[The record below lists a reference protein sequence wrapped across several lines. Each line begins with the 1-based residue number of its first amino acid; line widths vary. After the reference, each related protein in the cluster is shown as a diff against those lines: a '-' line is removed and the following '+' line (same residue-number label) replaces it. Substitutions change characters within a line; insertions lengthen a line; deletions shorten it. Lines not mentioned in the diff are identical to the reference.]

1 MIAQRIFKFWLHFD
15 FFYKRSTYY
24 TIYMQHHQQSALQYA
39 DVIIKKIRKEQE
51 SETFEQTEE
60 KPKSFVRA
68 LMSKKYNLTDEEIG
82 DEIKTMLVAVS
93 EFLMM
98 SLKF

>member
-15 FFYKRSTYY
+15 F
-24 TIYMQHHQQSALQYA
+24 IYERTNYFKIYQQHHHQSALQYA
-39 DVIIKKIRKEQE
+39 RVIIDKIRKEQE
-51 SETFEQTEE
+51 NETPEQADE

-68 LMSKKYNLTDEEIG
+68 LMSKKYNLTDEEIE

-93 EFLMM
+93 FN
-98 SLKF
+98 FQ